1 VTQNAPP
8 YFTNFLAF
16 FNSQTGALKKNS
28 SDIFMNVD

>member
-16 FNSQTGALKKNS
+16 FNSQTGALKKKQQ
-28 SDIFMNVD
+28 